1 VLTPGGAGSAGELPW
16 RRARRFL
23 KAGFGRGTPAM
34 VGAGGGTVSG
44 GRGRHVYPHTAEVS
58 GVGNREYGGM

>member
-1 VLTPGGAGSAGELPW
+1 MYYRRLRAGGAGSAGELPW

-23 KAGFGRGTPAM
+23 QAGFGRGTPAM

-44 GRGRHVYPHTAEVS
+44 G
-58 GVGNREYGGM
+58 